1 LRIATLNIN
10 NVLSRFDPLIEWLDD
25 TQPDVVCL
33 QELKAQQG
41 RFPAEALG
49 QMGYGAVWKGQRA
62 WNGVAIL
69 ARGMTPVPTRS
80 ALPGEPDRSQSRYIE
95 AAVDGVLIGCLYLPN
110 GNPAPGPKFDYKL
123 AWFEAL
129 LAHTQSLLNTGAPV
143 VLAGDDNVV
152 PTEADIYPNHSYSGD
167 ALLRPESRAAFQRLL
182 AQGWTDALRA
192 IHPTAAP
199 WTYWS
204 YLRDRW
210 PKDKGLRIDH
220 LLLSPDLADQ
230 LVDAG
235 VDRWVRGLQGASD
248 HAPAWIEL
256 AR

>member
-1 LRIATLNIN
+1 MRIATLNIN

-69 ARGMTPVPTRS
+69 ARGMTPVLTRS

-152 PTEADIYPNHSYSGD
+152 PTEADIYPNHSYWPPLWRSPC
-167 ALLRPESRAAFQRLL
+167 RP
-182 AQGWTDALRA
+182 
-192 IHPTAAP
+192 P
-199 WTYWS
+199 
-204 YLRDRW
+204 
-210 PKDKGLRIDH
+210 
-220 LLLSPDLADQ
+220 
-230 LVDAG
+230 
-235 VDRWVRGLQGASD
+235 
-248 HAPAWIEL
+248 APASPPHL
-256 AR
+256 AATPRASSSNARPPLPRPSRPSARTPRASSPSAARRAPSRFSTDQRAWACPAQAP